1 MNILEFC
8 IKILGGSVRS
18 VRRWSVRTR
27 AANAGTE
34 RLRADGLAERC
45 STRPWSA
52 VDEESRAGVT
62 KAHGRER

>member
-1 MNILEFC
+1 
-8 IKILGGSVRS
+8 VRS

-34 RLRADGLAERC
+34 RLRADGRAERC